1 MNLGAPGPSS
11 AAAEGPGIEAIRK
24 GKPDEA
30 RNGSGK
36 RDPRDRD
43 WVAIVASFFVQ
54 NFYAA
59 KGMYGE
65 LSDKQI
71 PTRMGRLFFCVVGGM
86 FILIGIMFF
95 FPNQ

>member
-1 MNLGAPGPSS
+1 MDQGS
-11 AAAEGPGIEAIRK
+11 ATLAIVI
-24 GKPDEA
+24 
-30 RNGSGK
+30 GS
-36 RDPRDRD
+36 
-43 WVAIVASFFVQ
+43 VAIVASFFVQ

-71 PTRMGRLFFCVVGGM
+71 PTRMGRIFFCVVGGM

>member
-1 MNLGAPGPSS
+1 MRHEMDQGS
-11 AAAEGPGIEAIRK
+11 AILAIVI
-24 GKPDEA
+24 
-30 RNGSGK
+30 GS
-36 RDPRDRD
+36 
-43 WVAIVASFFVQ
+43 VAIVASFFVQ

>member
-1 MNLGAPGPSS
+1 LK
-11 AAAEGPGIEAIRK
+11 E
-24 GKPDEA
+24 
-30 RNGSGK
+30 SGK
-36 RDPRDRD
+36 ESPMRHEMDQGSAILAIVIGS
-43 WVAIVASFFVQ
+43 VAIVASFFVQ

>member
-1 MNLGAPGPSS
+1 
-11 AAAEGPGIEAIRK
+11 
-24 GKPDEA
+24 
-30 RNGSGK
+30 
-36 RDPRDRD
+36 
-43 WVAIVASFFVQ
+43 
-54 NFYAA
+54 
-59 KGMYGE
+59 MYGE